1 MLIYRVRESRGPTD
15 VIENLLRLHDM
26 ASGNATERQ
35 FHRARLKNATHQ
47 VAFRL
52 DGNWIFAPVK
62 WCGAKDNTI
71 DRYPAN
77 QQPVT
82 DQFKPV
88 IIDAGFAPLT
98 SEDRGYSKL
107 YREYVAYCARYGFTH
122 SNTEDKRTFYRQD
135 IEKAG
140 GRRGANAPIGAPK
153 ARGGER
159 SLEARD
165 IEDVLRSDL
174 DVTTKRQLVNARLG
188 QGRFRE
194 ALVKTW
200 DGKCA
205 LTRLDVEAVLRASHI
220 KPWRESDN
228 RERLDPNN
236 GLLLAANIDALF
248 DRHLITFDDEGRI
261 VVCSSVK
268 PGSLEKIGLP
278 RSARLK
284 LSQSNRAYMQWHRAA
299 FEKRAAKGN
308 R

>member
-1 MLIYRVRESRGPTD
+1 MLIYGVRESRGPTE

-26 ASGNATERQ
+26 ASGNATQRQ
-35 FHRARLKNATHQ
+35 FHRARVKNATHQ
-47 VAFRL
+47 VAYRL
-52 DGNWIFAPVK
+52 DGSWIFAPVK
-62 WCGAKDNTI
+62 WCGARDNTI

-88 IIDAGFAPLT
+88 IIDAGFAPFT
-98 SEDRGYSKL
+98 SADRGYNKL
-107 YREYVAYCARYGFTH
+107 YQEYVSYCARYGFTH
-122 SNTEDKRTFYRQD
+122 SDTEDKRTFYRQD
-135 IEKAG
+135 IEKTAR
-140 GRRGANAPIGAPK
+140 RRGGNATVGAAK

-165 IEDVLRSDL
+165 IEEVLKSDL
-174 DVTTKRQLVNARLG
+174 DATTKRQLVNARLG

-194 ALVKTW
+194 ALVKAW
-200 DGKCA
+200 GGKCA
-205 LTRLDVEAVLRASHI
+205 LTQLDVDAVLRASHI

-261 VVCSSVK
+261 VVCSTVK
-268 PGSLEKIGLP
+268 PRSFGKIGIP
-278 RSARLK
+278 HNARVK

-299 FEKRAAKGN
+299 FEKRASKAS